1 MGYRSDVA
9 IAIHKDVQGDFLTFL
24 NTTKLMAEIFGDNSD
39 FDLDK
44 DYQGEGHW
52 LFTCNSVKWYTTWD
66 DYADIQ
72 MFEKFMDA
80 MDEKFDHSAQY
91 RFLRI
96 GEERA
101 NRVAVRK
108 ERARGGARLRQHIAA
123 EPVEVHRLPA
133 GPLRVRH
140 AIEDSPRELLAPV
153 QEFFVVRRE

>member
-9 IAIHKDVQGDFLTFL
+9 IAIHKDLQGEFLTFL

-52 LFTCNSVKWYTTWD
+52 LFTADQIKWYTTFSE
-66 DYADIQ
+66 YEDIQ

-80 MDEKFDHSAQY
+80 MDEKYEYSAQY

-96 GEERA
+96 GEE
-101 NRVAVRK
+101 NDDI
-108 ERARGGARLRQHIAA
+108 ERRG
-123 EPVEVHRLPA
+123 EWW
-133 GPLRVRH
+133 
-140 AIEDSPRELLAPV
+140 DSNIFVKREIQV
-153 QEFFVVRRE
+153 GY